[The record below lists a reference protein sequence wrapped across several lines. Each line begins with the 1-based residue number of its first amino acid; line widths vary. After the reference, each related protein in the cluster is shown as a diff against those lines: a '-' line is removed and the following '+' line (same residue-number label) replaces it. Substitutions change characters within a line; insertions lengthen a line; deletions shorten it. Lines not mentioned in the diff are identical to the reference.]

1 MRIECQNRI
10 RSQGHGI
17 QTQNSLSGHL
27 CSPLSYFCL
36 FLLNDK
42 DKTAG
47 RERRDRKR
55 DRSKVWINLDFSFTQ
70 DIRRLHSG
78 FCSFFDGCCSK
89 NIPCQKQKVS
99 KSPDLS
105 IFFSP
110 ISLWSVFK
118 FLWRFDVKIEREQ
131 GLLLVS
137 VESISNCFSLQKES
151 SLLLNFFGFS
161 I

>member
-78 FCSFFDGCCSK
+78 FCYFFDGCCSK
-89 NIPCQKQKVS
+89 KYSLS
-99 KSPDLS
+99 KEK
-105 IFFSP
+105 
-110 ISLWSVFK
+110 K
-118 FLWRFDVKIEREQ
+118 FLRAQTF
-131 GLLLVS
+131 L
-137 VESISNCFSLQKES
+137 FSLAPSLCGLCLS
-151 SLLLNFFGFS
+151 SCDGLT
-161 I
+161 